1 MICSYGCLAYPG
13 GKKEEGICE
22 KIIQVWLMKDE
33 TCKET
38 IQEWLMK
45 DETCEEI
52 IHVWLMKKDE
62 AC

>member
-33 TCKET
+33 TC
-38 IQEWLMK
+38 QEA
-45 DETCEEI
+45 
-52 IHVWLMKKDE
+52 IHVTDE
-62 AC
+62 GWNHSSVTAEWWNM